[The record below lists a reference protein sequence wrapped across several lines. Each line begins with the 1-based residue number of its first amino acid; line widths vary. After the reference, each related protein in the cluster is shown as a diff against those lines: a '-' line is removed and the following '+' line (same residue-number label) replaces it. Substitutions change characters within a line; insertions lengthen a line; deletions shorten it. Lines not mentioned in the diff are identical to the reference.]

1 MWSSVHKPLPVS
13 RAFGP
18 VRDLP
23 GSTRITNWPV
33 REEGRVQYHRLHMA
47 FSRSSKDISISHSVL
62 TANCRDSDGSY
73 NVSTLD
79 LNDWITNID
88 GTLRWAEDGKFYDT
102 SKGTSLTDGV
112 TLKAKC
118 KNVDGSYVSSTL
130 NLDEKI
136 ANVDGKLVPVVYE
149 RALIKADGSNNDAVV
164 RALKD
169 YYDAH
174 KDQVQA
180 EVADGPGYKV
190 MYMCVYQ

>member
-1 MWSSVHKPLPVS
+1 
-13 RAFGP
+13 
-18 VRDLP
+18 
-23 GSTRITNWPV
+23 
-33 REEGRVQYHRLHMA
+33 MA
-47 FSRSSKDISISHSVL
+47 FSRSSKDISISRSVL

-79 LNDWITNID
+79 LNNWIANID
-88 GTLRWAEDGKFYDT
+88 GSLRWAEDGKFYDS
-102 SKGTSLTDGV
+102 SKNTSLTDDV
-112 TLKAKC
+112 TLEADC
-118 KNVDGSYVSSTL
+118 RNVHGSYVSSTL

-149 RALIKADGSNNDAVV
+149 RAMIKADGSNNEAVV

-190 MYMCVYQ
+190 IYMCVCVPIILLQYSYW